1 MFLSVL
7 NLYVPFKFWHEENK
21 EILTLIE
28 GFWYENGNGFALE
41 KKKRINRKKRENY
54 YYFYSGK
61 ASLNLRFFIRKNVS
75 RRNHVKHF
83 LRY

>member
-54 YYFYSGK
+54 YYFYSGTQ
-61 ASLNLRFFIRKNVS
+61 
-75 RRNHVKHF
+75 KHH
-83 LRY
+83 